1 MTHEPTPTAA
11 PTRTHAATPTSSPTP
26 TPTGTNTATPAPHGN
41 PHAHPD
47 PDAHVPAHR
56 DPDAHVLADADADRD
71 EHGNAGTTPTRTHTP
86 TPTPTSPHTAT
97 PSDADADAHG
107 NASTHAHPHA
117 HRDPDAHVPAHRDP
131 DAHVPA
137 DADADRANTATPAPD
152 AHPHAH
158 RRPRRPRPRT
168 PRPRRRRRPGRTRP
182 TPTPTRTHTPTHTAT
197 PTPTPRHTATPTP
210 TPTHTATSRP
220 TASKS
225 ASTPSTRKSL
235 ARPEPHPAP
244 ASPPS
249 LPSPPAVSPGAASP
263 PLVPVPPAIA
273 VGYALPVPAG
283 VVAADPTL
291 IGEGS
296 PAPRRTEPAGPV
308 TLPVA
313 PGTAVNAVTAGT
325 LKVIPA
331 GDGTSTI
338 VLSGTDGATYTYRN
352 VTARM
357 AQRTRMN
364 VGTQIGVSGPGGLT
378 FSISVPDVR
387 GAVDADEA
395 LQAWASGLSVNV
407 RALPSTIAPATAAP
421 ARRQVLLVTDAG
433 AGTAAADVAKS
444 VAGQMVRVQT
454 DTVGDPR
461 SVGGQAP
468 AAQQIAAPGG
478 QQLVVVVLAN
488 GTPAQAAALAA
499 RLPAGH
505 DLLWVAPPGT
515 TPKRAAAYRA
525 IVAARPGFRVE
536 SLPAALAAV
545 NAPAVNG
552 LARSA
557 RATSAGSWSPAG
569 ALATATLVAAYA
581 STAYRL
587 ESVSAQARTEVS
599 WAEEQLGKPYQWG
612 AAGPGSFDCSGLTM
626 VALAQA
632 GISVTH
638 NANAQWQQTKAHPVA
653 ENQLAPGD
661 LVFYAGS
668 DGSLTA
674 PGHVGIYV
682 GDGEIIDAPFT
693 GANVRFDPL
702 TSISGYVGATDPYAV
717 TPTAGTTAPI
727 PPSGNLAATAPEP
740 VPELRPDPRRQHLGA
755 QPVPLSEPALGKRV
769 RLEPRRDQPGLRRVR
784 HPPGAAR
791 RKDGISRTGL
801 GN

>member
-1 MTHEPTPTAA
+1 M
-11 PTRTHAATPTSSPTP
+11 
-26 TPTGTNTATPAPHGN
+26 
-41 PHAHPD
+41 
-47 PDAHVPAHR
+47 
-56 DPDAHVLADADADRD
+56 
-71 EHGNAGTTPTRTHTP
+71 
-86 TPTPTSPHTAT
+86 
-97 PSDADADAHG
+97 
-107 NASTHAHPHA
+107 
-117 HRDPDAHVPAHRDP
+117 
-131 DAHVPA
+131 
-137 DADADRANTATPAPD
+137 
-152 AHPHAH
+152 
-158 RRPRRPRPRT
+158 
-168 PRPRRRRRPGRTRP
+168 
-182 TPTPTRTHTPTHTAT
+182 
-197 PTPTPRHTATPTP
+197 
-210 TPTHTATSRP
+210 
-220 TASKS
+220 
-225 ASTPSTRKSL
+225 
-235 ARPEPHPAP
+235 
-244 ASPPS
+244 
-249 LPSPPAVSPGAASP
+249 
-263 PLVPVPPAIA
+263 
-273 VGYALPVPAG
+273 
-283 VVAADPTL
+283 AADPTL
-291 IGEGS
+291 IGEGTPTPS
-296 PAPRRTEPAGPV
+296 RTEPAGPV

-313 PGTAVNAVTAGT
+313 PGTAVDAVTAGT

-364 VGTQIGVSGPGGLT
+364 AGTQIGVSGPGGLT

-395 LQAWASGLSVNV
+395 MQAWASGLSVNV

-421 ARRQVLLVTDAG
+421 ARSQVLLVTDAG
-433 AGTAAADVAKS
+433 AGTAATDLAKS

-454 DTVGDPR
+454 RTVGDAR

-468 AAQQIAAPGG
+468 AAQQIAVPGA
-478 QQLVVVVLAN
+478 QRLVVVVLAN

-505 DLLWVAPPGT
+505 DVLWAAPPGT
-515 TPKRAAAYRA
+515 TPKQAAAYRV

-536 SLPAALAAV
+536 SLPAALATV

-552 LARSA
+552 LAR
-557 RATSAGSWSPAG
+557 RVPATSAGSWSPTG

-587 ESVSAQARTEVS
+587 ESVSAQARTVVS

-661 LVFYAGS
+661 LVFYTGS

-682 GDGEIIDAPFT
+682 GNGEIIDAPYT

-702 TSISGYVGATDPYAV
+702 TSIGGYVGATDPYAATSAV
-717 TPTAGTTAPI
+717 GTIAPIPGGNPAIPLAAPAAPLAAPAALNQYQSFAQTLAGTTWG
-727 PPSGNLAATAPEP
+727 PSQFPYLNLLWERESGWDPAATNPSSGAFGIPQALP
-740 VPELRPDPRRQHLGA
+740 AVKMASAGLDWATNAYTQIIWGIGYIHATYGTPQAAWAHEL
-755 QPVPLSEPALGKRV
+755 ALGWY
-769 RLEPRRDQPGLRRVR
+769 
-784 HPPGAAR
+784 
-791 RKDGISRTGL
+791 
-801 GN
+801 